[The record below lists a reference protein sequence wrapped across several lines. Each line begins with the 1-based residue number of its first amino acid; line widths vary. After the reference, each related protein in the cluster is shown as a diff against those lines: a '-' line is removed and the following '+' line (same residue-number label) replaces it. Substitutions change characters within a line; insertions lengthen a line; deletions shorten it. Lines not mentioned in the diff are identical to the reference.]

1 MQKPLP
7 GWAELPIDINQ
18 AALTLGISKRML
30 IDTLKNPEV
39 QAGAHFELRGSKKVF
54 YRENILALRKVMTQC
69 ASRSQQ
75 GSAKVATTTLT
86 ATTLKAKESDTLLR
100 LRTLAAH
107 KS

>member
-7 GWAELPIDINQ
+7 DWAELPIDINQ

-75 GSAKVATTTLT
+75 GMESFTPTGTVQTV
-86 ATTLKAKESDTLLR
+86 KESDALLR
-100 LRTLAAH
+100 LRTLAAQ